1 MSEAETTAPPPPGE
15 NAKDGPAIRA
25 VGLVKHF
32 GAVHAVDGVDLTVPR
47 GAVFGLIGP
56 NGAGKTTTF
65 GLVCGWVRPSA
76 GVVEVLGTS
85 PRQVS
90 VLKGR
95 LAALPQDATL
105 PATTPVLSSLAYL
118 ARLQGFSGKA
128 AKDEAARVLA
138 LVGLSKWGKVKAQG
152 LSHGMAKR
160 VGLAQAFIGHPEV
173 VLLDEPTAG
182 LDPKSAHSVRKLI
195 LEMKEERTTVV
206 VSSHNLYELEA
217 VCDHAAILD
226 RGRVIASGP
235 MDELTAADTEFVVEL
250 ADPPERYEAFS
261 RAVSDLEAVT
271 AASVDPGRRE
281 MVVRFKGAEGRA
293 PDVITAVL
301 KVLIDGGAHV
311 AGVHRGHGL
320 ERRVLS
326 LT

>member
-15 NAKDGPAIRA
+15 TPEGAPAIRT

-32 GAVHAVDGVDLTVPR
+32 GSVHAVDGVDLTVPR

-85 PRQVS
+85 PRRVS

-105 PATTPVLSSLAYL
+105 PPTTPVLSSLAYL

-138 LVGLSKWGKVKAQG
+138 LVGLSKWGKVRAQG

-182 LDPKSAHSVRKLI
+182 LDPKSAHSVRELI
-195 LEMKEERTTVV
+195 LEMKEDRTTVV

-226 RGRVIASGP
+226 RGRVIAAGP

-250 ADPPERYEAFS
+250 ADPPSATRPSAGRS
-261 RAVSDLEAVT
+261 RAS
-271 AASVDPGRRE
+271 RR
-281 MVVRFKGAEGRA
+281 
-293 PDVITAVL
+293 
-301 KVLIDGGAHV
+301 
-311 AGVHRGHGL
+311 
-320 ERRVLS
+320 
-326 LT
+326 